1 MQSNKKTVLT
11 FFLFAA
17 LLFAT
22 NVFAEETSAT
32 NETAAATAA
41 IEQQA
46 AQAIAIDEA
55 VDLNVGEP
63 SLTPDS
69 PFYFLKNWSKGIQ
82 AFFSFDPAKKA
93 ELKLKFSSEKMAEA
107 KKLLE
112 KNKTDKALEA
122 IQESNNDLEKAKEA
136 VAKLG
141 NGAASDQILEKMAQK
156 TIAYQKLLNILQEKI
171 PAEKQQAFTALKE
184 AMINIYLSAENP
196 EKIQERLQK
205 ALENRQ
211 GSDFK
216 EIKNMQALEEI
227 KNAAPE
233 NIKQKIEDASGDEA
247 EAMGKKLESMS
258 ADKTETLKAYFEQL
272 KGGEESI
279 VSLLDV
285 FKNLDISTSSLQ
297 IMEQIENKIM
307 QRIQDSKTP
316 EKVQS
321 LIDEAEKNL
330 AQWKNKADENKNLFT
345 EAEYQKITAA
355 VLLAEEET
363 AKAKTAINEN
373 DLGEA
378 FGQITAAKA
387 KIESIAR
394 EYKKA
399 ELRNEN
405 SAAATSSQVLCP
417 ALWDPVC
424 AEDGKTYSNEC
435 VAENIKKMG
444 IKYKGECQKTKT
456 EDSATGGSTSSSA
469 SVANPASVYCASLG
483 YKLDIRTDAGGGQ
496 YGVCVFGNGQEC
508 EEWKFYRSECGA
520 GYGQA
525 GASTT
530 DNSKINSLS
539 PSANP

>member
-22 NVFAEETSAT
+22 NVFAEGNNATS
-32 NETAAATAA
+32 ETATATAA

-55 VDLNVGEP
+55 VELNVGEP
-63 SLTPDS
+63 SLLPDS
-69 PFYFLKNWSKGIQ
+69 PFYFLKNWSRGIQ
-82 AFFSFDPAKKA
+82 TFFNFDPAKKA
-93 ELKLKFSSEKMAEA
+93 ELKMKFSSEKMAEA

-112 KNKTDKALEA
+112 QNKTDKAMEA
-122 IQESNNDLEKAKEA
+122 IKGSNGDMEKAKA
-136 VAKLG
+136 AIARLG
-141 NGAASDQILEKMAQK
+141 NSSTTDRLLEKMAQK
-156 TIAYQKLLNILQEKI
+156 TVNYQKLLNTLQENI

-184 AMINIYLSAENP
+184 AMINSYLSAENP
-196 EKIQERLQK
+196 ENIRERLQK
-205 ALENRQ
+205 ALESRQ

-216 EIKNMQALEEI
+216 EIKNMQLLEEI
-227 KNAAPE
+227 KNAAPD

-247 EAMGKKLESMS
+247 ETMGKKMESMT
-258 ADKTETLKAYFEQL
+258 ADKTEALKAYLEQL
-272 KGGEESI
+272 KGGEGAI
-279 VSLLDV
+279 VSLLNV
-285 FKNLDISTSSLQ
+285 FKNQNIPTSSLQ

-307 QRIQDSKTP
+307 QKIQGSKTP

-355 VLLAEEET
+355 AVLAGEEI

-378 FGQITAAKA
+378 FGQTAAAKA

-399 ELRNEN
+399 ELRNEE

-435 VAENIKKMG
+435 VAENIKKVEV
-444 IKYKGECQKTKT
+444 KYKGECQKTKT
-456 EDSATGGSTSSSA
+456 EDSATGGSASSSA
-469 SVANPASVYCASLG
+469 GIANPASVYCASLG
-483 YKLDIRTDAGGGQ
+483 YKLDIRTDADGGQ
-496 YGVCVFGNGQEC
+496 YGVCVFGDGQEC
-508 EEWKFYRSECGA
+508 EEWKFYRSECGNEHRKNSS
-520 GYGQA
+520 
-525 GASTT
+525 STT
-530 DNSKINSLS
+530 NNANDNSLS
-539 PSANP
+539 PSANY